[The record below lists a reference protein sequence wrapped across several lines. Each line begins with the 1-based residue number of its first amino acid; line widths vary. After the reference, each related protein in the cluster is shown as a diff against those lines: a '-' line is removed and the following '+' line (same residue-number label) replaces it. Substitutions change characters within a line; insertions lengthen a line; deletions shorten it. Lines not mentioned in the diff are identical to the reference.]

1 MDNTVW
7 NPTIRYLSYTRVSFF
22 SKERKYRRR
31 GFDWMEFDDT
41 IPELYTCF
49 LFFLKKGNT
58 GEGDSI
64 GWNSTIRY
72 LSYMRVSF
80 FSKERKF
87 RIQEKGIRLDG

>member
-64 GWNSTIRY
+64 GWNSTIPELY
-72 LSYMRVSF
+72 ACF
-80 FSKERKF
+80 FF
-87 RIQEKGIRLDG
+87 F

>member
-1 MDNTVW
+1 MDDTVW
-7 NPTIRYLSYTRVSFF
+7 NPMIRYLSYTRVSFF

-41 IPELYTCF
+41 IPELYACF

-64 GWNSTIRY
+64 GWNSTIPELY
-72 LSYMRVSF
+72 ACF
-80 FSKERKF
+80 FF
-87 RIQEKGIRLDG
+87 F